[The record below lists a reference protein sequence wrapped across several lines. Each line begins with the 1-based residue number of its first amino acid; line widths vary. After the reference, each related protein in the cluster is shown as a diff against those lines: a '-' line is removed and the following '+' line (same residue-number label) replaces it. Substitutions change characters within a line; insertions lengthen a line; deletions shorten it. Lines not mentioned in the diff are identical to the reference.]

1 MTAGP
6 RPQSAKILIVDDQPS
21 VRHFVGRVLN
31 NAGYTT
37 VSASDG
43 PEALRIIEA
52 SGAVNL
58 LVTDLVMPQMRGDE
72 LARRVRGADP
82 AVKVLYVTA
91 HRDQLFQETATLGE
105 SEAFLDKP
113 FAMHDLLEAVSML
126 LVGPLDL
133 SAPKR
138 GEGRAARHA
147 MHRTVRVLIVENVEA
162 DALLIQRELERTRFE
177 VECERVDT
185 SAALT
190 TALEQQAWDL
200 IITDRTIPALNAM
213 EVLRLVRLSGLSLPC
228 VLVSHTASEKTA
240 AFAMRM
246 GFDDFVSKDNLRAL
260 GASVARA
267 LDDAETRRAR
277 SSLSRVRLQNGQE
290 FEVLQWAPPTGILT
304 GLVGLAPGNDHDC
317 LLLTGGDATQV
328 RIQVVRSEVAA
339 LTSAKIVYQTV
350 VAVVGGQRP
359 NVEGRI

>member
-1 MTAGP
+1 MTAAP
-6 RPQSAKILIVDDQPS
+6 RPASAKILIVDDQPS

-31 NAGYTT
+31 NAGYAT

-43 PEALRIIEA
+43 PEALRMIET

-133 SAPKR
+133 SAPRR
-138 GEGRAARHA
+138 GESRAARHA
-147 MHRTVRVLIVENVEA
+147 MHRTVRVLIVESIEA
-162 DALLIQRELERTRFE
+162 DALSIQRELERTRFE

-190 TALEQQAWDL
+190 TALAQQSWDL
-200 IITDRTIPALNAM
+200 IITDRAVPQLNAM
-213 EVLRLVRLSGLSLPC
+213 EVLRIVRLGGLSVPC
-228 VLVSHTASEKTA
+228 VLVSQTASKKTA

-246 GFDDFVSKDNLRAL
+246 GFDDFVSKENLRAL

-267 LDDAETRRAR
+267 LDDTGTRRAR
-277 SSLSRVRLQNGQE
+277 SNLSRVRLQNGQE
-290 FEVLQWAPPTGILT
+290 FDVLEWAPDAAILT
-304 GLVGLAPGNDHDC
+304 GLVGLAPGADHDC
-317 LLLTGGDATQV
+317 LLLAGGDATQV
-328 RIQVVRSEVAA
+328 RIQVVRSEVTT
-339 LTSAKIVYQTV
+339 LSPAKIIYRTV
-350 VAVVGGQRP
+350 VTVVGG
-359 NVEGRI
+359 

>member
-1 MTAGP
+1 MTAVP

-21 VRHFVGRVLN
+21 VRHFVSRVLN
-31 NAGYTT
+31 NAGYAT
-37 VSASDG
+37 VGASDG
-43 PEALRIIEA
+43 PEALRIIET
-52 SGAVNL
+52 SGPVDL

-126 LVGPLDL
+126 LAGPVDL
-133 SAPKR
+133 GAPKR
-138 GEGRAARHA
+138 GESRAARHA
-147 MHRTVRVLIVENVEA
+147 TRRTVRVLIVEDVEA
-162 DALLIQRELERTRFE
+162 DALLIQQELERTRFE
-177 VECERVDT
+177 VECERVD
-185 SAALT
+185 SSEALT
-190 TALEQQAWDL
+190 AALEQQTWDL
-200 IITDRTIPALNAM
+200 IITDRTMPQLNAM
-213 EVLRLVRLSGLSLPC
+213 EVLRIVRQGGLSVPC
-228 VLVSHTASEKTA
+228 VLVSRTASKKTA

-246 GFDDFVSKDNLRAL
+246 GFDDFVSKENLRAL

-277 SSLSRVRLQNGQE
+277 SSVSRVRLQNGQE
-290 FEVLQWAPPTGILT
+290 FDVLEWAPDTAILA
-304 GLVGLAPGNDHDC
+304 GLVGLAPGGDHDC
-317 LLLTGGDATQV
+317 LLLAGGDATQV
-328 RIQVVRSEVAA
+328 RIQVVRSEVAT

-350 VAVVGGQRP
+350 VTVVGG
-359 NVEGRI
+359 